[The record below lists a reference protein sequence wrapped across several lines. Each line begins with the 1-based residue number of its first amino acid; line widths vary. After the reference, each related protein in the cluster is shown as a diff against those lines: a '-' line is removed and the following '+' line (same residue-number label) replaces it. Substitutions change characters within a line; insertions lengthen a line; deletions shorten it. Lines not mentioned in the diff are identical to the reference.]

1 MRKFKTFAALMPAKL
16 VEAHAQIFNNK
27 GEHCSGD
34 NVEFSRFGYAVRW
47 CDGSGMAGFSAD
59 ETIETAIED
68 AKTYLSKNGWTLGPI
83 EYTGFEITPEIIDKF
98 TTEVKSDDE
107 TLAGLVNFMKLKMEC
122 IKQPWFE
129 MVRSRMQS
137 CIGVY
142 NIKFL
147 PDNVRSNDYEILNCN
162 GNGEILVMTGY
173 GIDDEGYLCGGNAE
187 WTPIDEVRKKF
198 GLPEDSADI
207 DVVNAVVDA
216 IVYMYNHRSDAI
228 RERKEKFLAK
238 FRMICGI
245 FEKVVKSCAEG
256 KCQEVLPDI
265 ARLQAYVTRFDWDK
279 GYVFRRLNKRTSS
292 GVIDDLSR
300 DFLLFDWST
309 CTIEK
314 DTSMHGVV
322 HGKVKLYDT
331 VYSAVRDM
339 YKKEYPKTVER
350 TDESY
355 KKHDLQL
362 FGNWRNTTMD
372 AQWFHFKYG
381 IDALGDAVF
390 GAAYGPETIK
400 SSPSDWTPPETYGDA
415 EDEFDV
421 ADES

>member
-34 NVEFSRFGYAVRW
+34 NAEFSRFGYAVRW

-68 AKTYLSKNGWTLGPI
+68 AKTYLAKNGWTLGPI

-98 TTEVKSDDE
+98 TTEVKPEDE
-107 TLAGLVNFMKLKMEC
+107 TLTGLVNFMKLKMEC

-129 MVRSRMQS
+129 MVRSKLQS

-147 PDNVRSNDYEILNCN
+147 PDTVRESDNGILNCN
-162 GNGEILVMTGY
+162 ENGEILVKTGY
-173 GIDDEGYLCGGNAE
+173 SIDEEGYLRGWDAE
-187 WTPIDEVRKKF
+187 WKPIGDVRKEF
-198 GLPEDSADI
+198 GLPEESADI
-207 DVVNAVVDA
+207 DVVNAVVDDL
-216 IVYMYNHRSDAI
+216 VYKFNHRSDAI
-228 RERKEKFLAK
+228 RERKEKFLVK

-256 KCQEVLPDI
+256 KCHEVLPDI
-265 ARLQAYVTRFDWDK
+265 ARLQEYVTMFDKDK
-279 GYVFRRLNKRTSS
+279 GYVPRRLNVRTSS
-292 GVIDDLSR
+292 DVMYDLAR

-309 CTIEK
+309 CIIGK
-314 DTSMHGVV
+314 DTSMPGVV
-322 HGKVKLYDT
+322 HCKVKLYDA

-339 YKKEYPKTVER
+339 YLKEYPETVKR
-350 TDESY
+350 
-355 KKHDLQL
+355 
-362 FGNWRNTTMD
+362 MD
-372 AQWFHFKYG
+372 DVFKR
-381 IDALGDAVF
+381 LC
-390 GAAYGPETIK
+390 
-400 SSPSDWTPPETYGDA
+400 PPK
-415 EDEFDV
+415 V
-421 ADES
+421 LLADKNGHK